1 MSDAAA
7 KPDYAELEQRL
18 AYSFTDSQRLS
29 QALTHRSFSSTHNER
44 LEFLGDSI
52 LNLVIA
58 DALYHQFP
66 TASEGDLSRLR
77 SGLVKGT
84 TLTELA
90 TDLGLGDFLR
100 LGAGEAKSGG
110 RRRGSLLA
118 DTVEALI
125 GAVYL
130 DADMSTASLV
140 TITLFRERLAAL
152 DIDVS
157 SKDPKTRLQEYLQG
171 RKIPLPLYEV
181 INTTG
186 QSHNQQFTVRCTT
199 SVLDQEVVTKGS
211 SRRKAEQSAAMQV
224 LTLIEQAK

>member
-1 MSDAAA
+1 VSDAAA

-110 RRRGSLLA
+110 RRRASILA

-157 SKDPKTRLQEYLQG
+157 SKDPKTRLQELVQG
-171 RKIPLPLYEV
+171 KKQPLPVYSLK
-181 INTTG
+181 
-186 QSHNQQFTVRCTT
+186 QSYGKAHERRFIVECR
-199 SVLDQEVVTKGS
+199 VVDLEQPTEGEGS
-211 SRRKAEQSAAMQV
+211 SRRDAEQVAAHIA
-224 LTLIEQAK
+224 LEQLLPS